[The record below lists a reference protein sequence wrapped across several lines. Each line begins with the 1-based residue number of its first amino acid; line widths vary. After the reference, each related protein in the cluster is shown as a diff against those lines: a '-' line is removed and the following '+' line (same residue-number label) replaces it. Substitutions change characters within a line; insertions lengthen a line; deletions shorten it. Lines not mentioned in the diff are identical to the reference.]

1 MVASLAVLAAACS
14 GSGGAAES
22 TAVPTTVAATT
33 TTTSPP
39 VTTRPRST
47 TTTIDT
53 TTTTV
58 PEPVHLP
65 LTGELVD
72 DEADVPD
79 QPALVVKIDNHP
91 RARPQAG
98 LNEADIVFEENVEN
112 LTRFAAVFHSDGSDP
127 VGPIRSARHQD
138 IHLLEA
144 FEMPLFAQSG
154 GNATVMRAV
163 ADADLVSLSPGNAAG
178 FYRRSG
184 RGGAPHNLYSST
196 DALRTNTPDDFDV
209 PEPVFYF
216 LEPDDEIDGEP
227 ASVIEVGMDGVD
239 VRWEYD
245 ARSDRYRRWQN
256 DQVHETELTGQV
268 WADNVVVM
276 SAEYRYHPLDGTPA
290 AQTLGTNTVT
300 VFSGGT
306 VQTGV
311 WLRFQ
316 PDGPFA
322 FFDNV
327 DDLNEIRMEPG
338 RTWVEIARVDEN
350 EDQDVLS
357 WS

>member
-1 MVASLAVLAAACS
+1 M
-14 GSGGAAES
+14 
-22 TAVPTTVAATT
+22 
-33 TTTSPP
+33 
-39 VTTRPRST
+39 
-47 TTTIDT
+47 
-53 TTTTV
+53 
-58 PEPVHLP
+58 PEPVYLP
-65 LTGELVD
+65 LTGEQV
-72 DEADVPD
+72 ESAADVPD
-79 QPALVVKIDNHP
+79 QPALAVKIDNHP

-112 LTRFAAVFHSDGSDP
+112 LTRFAAVFHSESSDP

-138 IHLLEA
+138 VHVLEA
-144 FEMPLFAQSG
+144 FNTPLFAQSG
-154 GNATVMRAV
+154 GNASVMRAV
-163 ADADLVSLSPGNAAG
+163 EDADLISLTPSNAAG

-184 RGGAPHNLYSST
+184 RGGNPHNLYSSVS
-196 DALRTNTPDDFDV
+196 ALRANTPRNFEA

-216 LEPDDEIDGEP
+216 LEPDQTVAGDP
-227 ASVIEVGMDGVD
+227 ASVVDVAMDGVA

-245 ARSDRYRRWQN
+245 GTSDRYYRWQN
-256 DQVHETELTGQV
+256 DQPHETELTGQV

-276 SAEYRYHPLDGTPA
+276 DAEYRHHPGDGNPT

-327 DDLNEIRMEPG
+327 DDLNEIEMEPG
-338 RTWVEIARVDEN
+338 RTWVEITRDDRDA
-350 EDQDVLS
+350 LT
-357 WS
+357 WSS

>member
-1 MVASLAVLAAACS
+1 MASLALLAAACS
-14 GSGGAAES
+14 GSDGATES
-22 TAVPTTVAATT
+22 TAAPSTAAAATT
-33 TTTSPP
+33 TSSPP
-39 VTTRPRST
+39 VTTSPRST
-47 TTTIDT
+47 SSTIAT

-58 PEPVHLP
+58 PEPVYLP

-72 DEADVPD
+72 DEADIPD
-79 QPALVVKIDNHP
+79 RPALVVKIDNHP

-138 IHLLEA
+138 VHLLEA
-144 FEMPLFAQSG
+144 FETPLFAQSG

-163 ADADLVSLSPGNAAG
+163 DDADLVSLTPGNSAG

-216 LEPDDEIDGEP
+216 LEGDDAVAGDP
-227 ASVIEVGMDGVD
+227 ASVIEVAMDGVD

-256 DQVHETELTGQV
+256 DQVHETELSGQV

-276 SAEYRYHPLDGTPA
+276 SAEYRYHPLDGTPT
-290 AQTLGTNTVT
+290 AQTLGTNAVA

-327 DDLNEIRMEPG
+327 EDLNEIRMEPG
-338 RTWVEIARVDEN
+338 RTWVEIAQVDDD
-350 EDQDVLS
+350 EDDDDVLS

>member
-1 MVASLAVLAAACS
+1 MASLAVLAAACS

-22 TAVPTTVAATT
+22 TPAPSTTQATT
-33 TTTSPP
+33 TTSHPP
-39 VTTRPRST
+39 VTTGPRPT
-47 TTTIDT
+47 TTTDAT

-58 PEPVHLP
+58 PTPVHLP
-65 LTGELVD
+65 LTGEIVAG
-72 DEADVPD
+72 ESEVPD
-79 QPALVVKIDNHP
+79 RPALVVKIDNHP

-112 LTRFAAVFHSDGSDP
+112 LTRFAAVFHSDDSDP

-138 IHLLEA
+138 IHFLEA
-144 FEMPLFAQSG
+144 FETPLFAQSG

-163 ADADLVSLSPGNAAG
+163 DDADVVSLTPSNAAG

-184 RGGAPHNLYSST
+184 RGGSPHNLYSST
-196 DALRTNTPDDFDV
+196 EALRTNTPEDFDV
-209 PEPVFYF
+209 PEPVFYY
-216 LEPDDEIDGEP
+216 LEPDEEIAGDP
-227 ASVIEVGMDGVD
+227 ASVIEVAMDGVD

-245 ARSDRYRRWQN
+245 ERSDRYRRWQN
-256 DQVHETELTGQV
+256 DQAHETELTGQV

-276 SAEYRYHPLDGTPA
+276 TAEYRHHPADGTPT
-290 AQTLGTNTVT
+290 AQTLGTNAVA

-327 DDLNEIRMEPG
+327 EDLNEIRMEPG
-338 RTWVEIARVDEN
+338 RTWIEIARDG
-350 EDQDVLS
+350 DDVLS
-357 WS
+357 WSS